1 MGVKGVSGGSLRTG
15 SYAFRRPF
23 GVKNFDSRMVFCY
36 YWPNF
41 SFSPIIPSLGMLYP
55 GFQIHFSGGNR
66 MRGVRTARRRG
77 MIRATEASPNG
88 LREETGTRTI
98 HRSASH
104 AKAQST
110 LSKRSTLA
118 LPFLK
123 IFPTDCFRNHLPS
136 FFFP

>member
-1 MGVKGVSGGSLRTG
+1 MQGDR
-15 SYAFRRPF
+15 
-23 GVKNFDSRMVFCY
+23 
-36 YWPNF
+36 
-41 SFSPIIPSLGMLYP
+41 I
-55 GFQIHFSGGNR
+55 
-66 MRGVRTARRRG
+66 ARKWL
-77 MIRATEASPNG
+77 MIRATEVSPKD
-88 LREETGTRTI
+88 LREETGIKTI